1 MCPKCSGVS
10 LLQYSFV
17 SNRKSLRLITISETK
32 MVLSY
37 VFKLKS
43 NHRECLKGFKN
54 VSIIITRVNE
64 LTMLNEKLKIQLEE
78 KDKSVGNLQRSIN
91 NLETRLGEQRSFDI
105 PENEAARQY
114 REETDT
120 IHEALRNIAEA
131 VINDADEVDAEGRSS
146 SPYRARSTS
155 PSARARSP
163 ILRNR
168 SKSPGPRSRSPAFA
182 DATFSAVQA
191 ALNKRQLQVS
201 ELRAK
206 VIAGKDHNGQLRKN
220 LDDAENE
227 RRRLEMQIINLK
239 EDLDLA

>member
-1 MCPKCSGVS
+1 MYYYNC
-10 LLQYSFV
+10 
-17 SNRKSLRLITISETK
+17 
-32 MVLSY
+32 
-37 VFKLKS
+37 
-43 NHRECLKGFKN
+43 
-54 VSIIITRVNE
+54 RVNE
-64 LTMLNEKLKIQLEE
+64 LTMMNEKLKIQLEE
-78 KDKSVGNLQRSIN
+78 RDKSIVNLQRNIN
-91 NLETRLGEQRSFDI
+91 NFETRLGEQRSFDI
-105 PENEAARQY
+105 PENEASRQY

-131 VINDADEVDAEGRSS
+131 VINDADELEATDG
-146 SPYRARSTS
+146 ARSLSPSRNRSMS

-168 SKSPGPRSRSPAFA
+168 SKSPMARSRSPAFA

-206 VIAGKDHNGQLRKN
+206 LIASKDHNGALRKN
-220 LDDAENE
+220 LDDVENE

-239 EDLDLA
+239 EDLDLS

>member
-1 MCPKCSGVS
+1 M
-10 LLQYSFV
+10 
-17 SNRKSLRLITISETK
+17 
-32 MVLSY
+32 
-37 VFKLKS
+37 
-43 NHRECLKGFKN
+43 
-54 VSIIITRVNE
+54 
-64 LTMLNEKLKIQLEE
+64 TMLNEKLKIQLEE
-78 KDKSVGNLQRSIN
+78 RDKSIINLQRNIN
-91 NLETRLGEQRSFDI
+91 NFETRLGEQRSFDI
-105 PENEAARQY
+105 PENEASRQY

-131 VINDADEVDAEGRSS
+131 VINDADELEATDG
-146 SPYRARSTS
+146 ARSLSPSRNRSMS

-168 SKSPGPRSRSPAFA
+168 SKSPMARSRSPAFA

-206 VIAGKDHNGQLRKN
+206 LIASKDHNGSLRKN
-220 LDDAENE
+220 LDDVENE

-239 EDLDLA
+239 EDLDLS